1 MLGEGQV
8 AQERQGGDVGAE
20 QRQQQEEE
28 ESDMSIAFS
37 SGPACRKAYWDW
49 RHGVLGLHK
58 IPQHCLV

>member
-1 MLGEGQV
+1 
-8 AQERQGGDVGAE
+8 
-20 QRQQQEEE
+20 
-28 ESDMSIAFS
+28 MSIAFS